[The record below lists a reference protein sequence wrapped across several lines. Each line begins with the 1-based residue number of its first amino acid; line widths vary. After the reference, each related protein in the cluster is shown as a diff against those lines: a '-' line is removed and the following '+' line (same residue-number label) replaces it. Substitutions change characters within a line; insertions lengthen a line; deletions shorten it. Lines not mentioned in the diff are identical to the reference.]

1 MARKSPKRHAY
12 IWCPSAWMSCVH
24 RQGTRWPRANG
35 ASWTR
40 SFPCR
45 SPSPIPDRAAPNWF
59 PFSVP
64 PGGRLPQAPPSA
76 AMPARHDAGIYA
88 ESDLTND
95 SRLVGRS
102 AWNTE
107 WMLIIPGGTLLND
120 PNAGLDAFIATVD
133 DIKLYFQTYSYAGD

>member
-1 MARKSPKRHAY
+1 M
-12 IWCPSAWMSCVH
+12 
-24 RQGTRWPRANG
+24 
-35 ASWTR
+35 
-40 SFPCR
+40 
-45 SPSPIPDRAAPNWF
+45 
-59 PFSVP
+59 
-64 PGGRLPQAPPSA
+64 QAPA

-107 WMLIIPGGTLLND
+107 WILIIPGGTLLND